1 MPQRGGIARIAACA
15 VAVCAAYYLGAWIG
29 FQVRFPSLPTSI
41 FWLPNATMF
50 AVFLLAPL
58 RQWWIYALAV
68 IPAHLAI
75 QIQNGAPTMA
85 MVLLYPSN
93 LADGALAAFAVR
105 RFGGSGPPLQGLR
118 NFAAF
123 LASAVAAPFVVSFL
137 DAGIVVGDGWAHDY
151 WLVWLT
157 RFRSNVLTNL
167 LWVPAVVIA
176 VSRGGAWLRAAPI
189 SRAVEA
195 VLLGVLAVAA
205 AGLFGLGGSMSMAP
219 LVYAPVPLLLWAA
232 ARFEIG
238 GVAGVLLLFA
248 STVILSATHG
258 FGPFAGASPTQNTM
272 ALQVFLTTLAIPFL
286 LLGALYGEQRLAKR
300 ALADRE
306 AQYRGVFES
315 TSDGILVTDPT
326 NAVAA
331 ANPAFYRLT
340 GYSPQQL
347 RAGHPRDFLHLDD
360 LNPLDTYLNAV
371 PADGPAT
378 TQAVCVCADGRLVR
392 VELHAT
398 RFVHGG
404 ADHVLSVVR
413 DVTEREHAL
422 RLLEQKVAERTREL
436 STLLQISSTVA
447 STLDLE
453 TVIGVV
459 LGEIQS
465 LFGCTGATVMI
476 ADGGEL
482 VVLDHRGPVASEPF
496 VNARFPAEWASG
508 YAEIRR
514 GSPLIVDNVW
524 DDSPT
529 ATAFRSAAPPGLLLQ
544 FRQARSLL
552 VVPLKV
558 RDQLIGVLFIESDRA
573 GRYQLRDAQLAWALA
588 NQAAVAIENARLYE
602 QARELAALEER
613 QRLARDLHDSVT
625 QSLHSA
631 WMVART
637 LPKTWDRDANEAR
650 QMLEHLDDATGS
662 ALAELRTLLIELRP
676 SALLQADLGDLL
688 RQLAR
693 GLRSRIEKPIIVDAQ
708 GAVVLPTDVQ
718 VAFYRVAQAALGNV
732 AKHASSAQARVSLNR
747 TEGSTTMVIADDGPG
762 FEVTHAEGQGR
773 MGLEIMRER
782 AKAIR
787 AVLEIESA
795 PDRGTRIVFHW
806 SRRDGEEPPLS

>member
-15 VAVCAAYYLGAWIG
+15 LAVCLAYYVGAWIG

-58 RQWWIYALAV
+58 RLWWVFALAV
-68 IPAHLAI
+68 IPAHLAV
-75 QIQNGAPTMA
+75 QLQNGAPTLA

-105 RFGGSGPPLQGLR
+105 WFGGSGPPLRGLR
-118 NFAAF
+118 NVAAF
-123 LASAVAAPFVVSFL
+123 LACAVLAPFVVSFL
-137 DAGIVVGDGWAHDY
+137 DAGIVVGAGWAHDY

-157 RFRSNVLTNL
+157 RSRSNVLTNL
-167 LWVPAVVIA
+167 LWVPAIVVG
-176 VSRGGAWLRAAPI
+176 VSRGAAWLRAA
-189 SRAVEA
+189 RVARVVEA
-195 VLLGVLAVAA
+195 VLLGVLAVVA

-219 LVYAPVPLLLWAA
+219 LVYAPVPLFLWAA
-232 ARFEIG
+232 VRFEIG
-238 GVAGVLLLFA
+238 GVGGVLLLFA

-258 FGPFAGASPTQNTM
+258 FGPFAGASATQNTM
-272 ALQVFLTTLAIPFL
+272 ALQVFLTTLAVPFL
-286 LLGALYGEQRLAKR
+286 LLGALYAEQRFGKR

-315 TSDGILVTDPT
+315 TSDGILVTDEA

-331 ANPAFYRLT
+331 VNPAFYKLT

-347 RAGHPRDFLHLDD
+347 RDGHPRDFLHLDD
-360 LNPLDTYLNAV
+360 LKPLDSYLDAV
-371 PADGPAT
+371 MDDGPVM
-378 TQAVCVCADGRLVR
+378 TQAVCVCADGRLAR

-398 RFVHGG
+398 RFVHAG

-465 LFGCTGATVMI
+465 LFGCTGATVLI
-476 ADGGEL
+476 AEGGEL
-482 VVLDHRGPVASEPF
+482 VVLDHRGPGTSGEF
-496 VNARFPAEWASG
+496 VNSRFPADWASS

-514 GSPLIVDNVW
+514 GNPLIVDNLW
-524 DDSPT
+524 DDG
-529 ATAFRSAAPPGLLLQ
+529 ATAAAFRAAAPPGLLLQ
-544 FRQARSLL
+544 FRETRSLL
-552 VVPLKV
+552 VVPLRA

-602 QARELAALEER
+602 QGRELAALEER

-637 LPKTWDRDANEAR
+637 LPKTWERDANEAR

-676 SALLQADLGDLL
+676 SALLQAELGDLL

-693 GLRSRIEKPIIVDAQ
+693 GLRSRIEKPIIVEAP

-732 AKHASSAQARVSLNR
+732 AKHASAAQARVTLLR
-747 TEGSTTMVIADDGPG
+747 TETATTMIIVDDGPG
-762 FEVTHAEGQGR
+762 FEVTHAGGQGR

-782 AKAIR
+782 AHAIR
-787 AVLEIESA
+787 AVLELESA
-795 PDRGTRIVFHW
+795 PDHGTRIVFHW
-806 SRRDGEEPPLS
+806 SRRDYDEPAH